1 MKRHSLTSIIALFA
15 RGNKERRI
23 SSLWRSVLI
32 VIASIIFGVFFLSSS
47 MPGYDFSSSLSV
59 ELILFTLYIYVL
71 SCFFLVIWS
80 IIHSAKYRKNKSD
93 ITNKIPTGRISIC
106 VSLALIIILLLTFSL
121 GSSQPIEADNV
132 KYTSIFWL
140 KTSDMF
146 ISTIIIL
153 LIIAIFML
161 CISGMGI
168 MRSRKQT
175 KV

>member
-59 ELILFTLYIYVL
+59 ELILFTLYISVL

-93 ITNKIPTGRISIC
+93 ITNKIPTGRISIY
-106 VSLALIIILLLTFSL
+106 VSLALIIILLLTFFL
-121 GSSQPIEADNV
+121 GSSQRIEADNV
-132 KYTSIFWL
+132 KYTSLFWL

-153 LIIAIFML
+153 LIIAILML